1 MSIITKKLT
10 EEELNEVKQIRQ
22 DYTNLVYALGEVE
35 LQQISINKEKQRL
48 LEVQSS
54 LLEKEVQIAN
64 KLQEKYGQGNLDIET
79 GEIKP

>member
-22 DYTNLVYALGEVE
+22 DYTNLVYALGEIE